1 MLDLPEEIDILD
13 VAKNVRVKARLI
25 RLTREL
31 AAKEIDGTW
40 WNLPASKSVR
50 KEEGDNHWLWR
61 KIVGENH
68 AKLTWEALAVQTSSG
83 SIEGAIAYRIDAQS
97 QLQGGEGAVYVDR
110 IAAAPRNRPWVVDPP
125 KYRGIGSVLM
135 LAAVRHSYLLGL
147 GGRVWL
153 KSLPSERTRKFYRDC
168 GFEVIFQDSD
178 GMIDFEL
185 PAAAAE
191 KWLEKRGYL

>member
-1 MLDLPEEIDILD
+1 MHILD
-13 VAKNVRVKARLI
+13 VVKNVRVNAHLS

-68 AKLTWEALAVQTSSG
+68 SKLTWEALAIQTSSG

-97 QLQGGEGAVYVDR
+97 QLQGGEGAVYGDR
-110 IAAAPRNRPWVVDPP
+110 IATAPQNRPWVVDPQ
-125 KYRGIGSVLM
+125 KHQGIGSVLL

-153 KSLPSERTRKFYRDC
+153 SSLPSERTRKFYRDR

-191 KWLEKRGYL
+191 KWLKERGYL

>member
-1 MLDLPEEIDILD
+1 MFDLPEDVHILN
-13 VAKNVRVKARLI
+13 VATNVRQKARLI

-40 WNLPASKSVR
+40 WSLSASKSIR

-68 AKLTWEALAVQTSSG
+68 AKLTWEALAIQTSSG
-83 SIEGAIAYRIDAQS
+83 SIEGAITYRIDARSRIQS
-97 QLQGGEGAVYVDR
+97 GEGAVYVDR
-110 IAAAPRNRPWVVDPP
+110 IATAPRNRPWVVEPP
-125 KYRGIGSVLM
+125 KFQGIGSVLL

-153 KSLPSERTRKFYRDC
+153 TSLPSERTRKFYRDR
-168 GFEVIFQDSD
+168 GFEVIFEDSD

-185 PAAAAE
+185 PAVAAE
-191 KWLEKRGYL
+191 KWLKKRGFL

>member
-1 MLDLPEEIDILD
+1 MFDLPQEVHIFN
-13 VAKNVRVKARLI
+13 VARNVRVKARLI

-40 WNLPASKSVR
+40 WNLPASKAVR

-61 KIVGENH
+61 KIVGSNH
-68 AKLTWEALAVQTSSG
+68 AKLTWEALAIQTSGG
-83 SIEGAIAYRIDAQS
+83 SIEGAITYRIDAQS
-97 QLQGGEGAVYVDR
+97 RLQSGEGAVYVDR
-110 IAAAPRNRPWVVDPP
+110 IATAPRNRPWVVEPP
-125 KYRGIGSVLM
+125 KYQGIGSVLL

-153 KSLPSERTRKFYRDC
+153 SSLPSERTRKFYRDR

-178 GMIDFEL
+178 GMIGFEL